1 MKKKS
6 FNATALR
13 EYRAPEMELAVMSAG
28 GTLCEASGNLPEVQ
42 EEDPGFSEWGF

>member
-1 MKKKS
+1 MKEKS

-13 EYRAPEMELAVMSAG
+13 EYRTPEMELAVMFAG
-28 GTLCEASGNLPEVQ
+28 ATLCEASGNLPQVQ